1 MALSSIRS
9 FAAAKKLVQSLNA
22 DTPMQ
27 HRIDIT
33 SVITEDSW
41 PMMEQAGYAD
51 FLISQVE
58 KELQDPVSVILLMWK
73 AMLNTYLS
81 FLPQE

>member
-1 MALSSIRS
+1 MALPSIRS
-9 FAAAKKLVQSLNA
+9 LAAAKKLVQSLNS

-33 SVITEDSW
+33 SVVTGDSW
-41 PMMEQAGYAD
+41 PMMEQAGYAN

-58 KELQDPVSVILLMWK
+58 KELQDPVSVV
-73 AMLNTYLS
+73 LS
-81 FLPQE
+81 M